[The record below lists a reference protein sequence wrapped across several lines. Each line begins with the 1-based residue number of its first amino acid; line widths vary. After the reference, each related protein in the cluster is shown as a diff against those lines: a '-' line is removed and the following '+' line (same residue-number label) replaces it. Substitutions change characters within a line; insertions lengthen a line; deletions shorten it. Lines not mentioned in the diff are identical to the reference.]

1 MHRGKIKGATI
12 SLFNFSDRKYHFFK
26 KTILIRIEENMII
39 PVMDYLSDICRN
51 MASGI
56 SIKNKRA
63 YFEYHIL
70 DTYTAGIKLLG
81 TEIKSIR
88 EAKADINDA
97 FCTFIDGQL
106 YVRNMQIAEYS
117 HGSFYNHEAKRD
129 RILLLNKKELAKL
142 RINIEE
148 KGFTIIPLKIFTS
161 ERGFAKLEI
170 GLAQGK
176 KIYDKRETLKDRDA
190 KLEMSRAMKR

>member
-1 MHRGKIKGATI
+1 MNNTV
-12 SLFNFSDRKYHFFK
+12 N
-26 KTILIRIEENMII
+26 IR
-39 PVMDYLSDICRN
+39 
-51 MASGI
+51 
-56 SIKNKRA
+56 NKRA
-63 YFEYHIL
+63 SFEYHIL
-70 DTYTAGIKLLG
+70 EKYTAGLKLLG

-88 EAKADINDA
+88 EGKADINDA
-97 FCTFIDGQL
+97 FCSFLDNIL

-129 RILLLNKKELAKL
+129 RALLLNKKELGKL
-142 RINIEE
+142 KSKIEE

-176 KIYDKRETLKDRDA
+176 
-190 KLEMSRAMKR
+190 

>member
-1 MHRGKIKGATI
+1 MG
-12 SLFNFSDRKYHFFK
+12 
-26 KTILIRIEENMII
+26 
-39 PVMDYLSDICRN
+39 
-51 MASGI
+51 SGI
-56 SIKNKRA
+56 NIKNKRA
-63 YFEYHIL
+63 YFEFHIL
-70 DTYTAGIKLLG
+70 ETFTAGMRLLG

-88 EAKADINDA
+88 EGKADINDA
-97 FCTFIDGQL
+97 FCAFLDGNL

-129 RILLLNKKELAKL
+129 RALLLNRKELSKL
-142 RINIEE
+142 RTKIEE

-190 KLEMSRAMKR
+190 KVEMARAMKR